1 MDEFDDDDDLFEP
14 LDEAGL
20 DTVACPYC
28 GELIEVVLDPSVEH
42 QSYIEDCSVC
52 CRPIVFD
59 VTAGD
64 GVVTSVSVRGEDD

>member
-1 MDEFDDDDDLFEP
+1 MGEFDDDDDLFEP
-14 LDEAGL
+14 FDEAGV
-20 DTVACPYC
+20 DTVGCPYC

-42 QSYIEDCSVC
+42 QTYIEDCSVC

-59 VTAGD
+59 VTAED